1 MDLDAL
7 KSPAS
12 PRRQR
17 ELGHL
22 LRFAVVGCL
31 SVAMDLAVF
40 RALRAHAGW
49 DYPLA
54 KGCSYL
60 AGMVLGFGLNK
71 WWAFGSRRAVGVE
84 ALSYGLLYGATL
96 AVNVGIYAWSLAAL
110 LRWGLVEAAPAG
122 AFVAATGTSTVLNY
136 LGLRFITFRRGLA
149 EREAALKGLA

>member
-40 RALRAHAGW
+40 RALRAHGLMFLWTVTAARLPGW
-49 DYPLA
+49 
-54 KGCSYL
+54 
-60 AGMVLGFGLNK
+60 
-71 WWAFGSRRAVGVE
+71 
-84 ALSYGLLYGATL
+84 
-96 AVNVGIYAWSLAAL
+96 
-110 LRWGLVEAAPAG
+110 
-122 AFVAATGTSTVLNY
+122 
-136 LGLRFITFRRGLA
+136 RG
-149 EREAALKGLA
+149 